1 MIWKS
6 FRDKI
11 NDRYTDPSKPH
22 LNSKIEKLYQHTLK
36 KSQMGRALR
45 DCYEILN
52 NRNGLND
59 IYDDQQR
66 RDIFINKI
74 CVGIGNER
82 IYQTKKLNI
91 FPYHTL
97 IECGNL
103 NIPTT
108 KIVADHSATVN
119 RAVKVN
125 TSFIIINYKNKY
137 F

>member
-11 NDRYTDPSKPH
+11 NDRYADQSKPH
-22 LNSKIEKLYQHTLK
+22 LKSKIEKLYQHTLK
-36 KSQMGRALR
+36 KSQLGRALR

-52 NRNGLND
+52 KPVGINE
-59 IYDDQQR
+59 IFEEER
-66 RDIFINKI
+66 RDIYINKI
-74 CVGIGNER
+74 CVGIVHER
-82 IYQTKKLNI
+82 TYQMKKLNI

-97 IECGNL
+97 INCGNSNL
-103 NIPTT
+103 ATT

-125 TSFIIINYKNKY
+125 YQH
-137 F
+137 